1 MQRTQGDRTPDE
13 PRMPLV
19 YLPYVPIRFED
30 FLVEVRHIRADVHEW
45 LAARL
50 PKGSRLN

>member
-1 MQRTQGDRTPDE
+1 VRTHRARSVRRRLD
-13 PRMPLV
+13 
-19 YLPYVPIRFED
+19 LPYVPSRFED
-30 FLVEVRHIRADVHEW
+30 FLLAGRHIRADVHGW